1 MSPGA
6 AQRDPEAD
14 RAVLRAIRDAAQSG
28 DIERAASM
36 AAKALSDGLEHPM
49 ALNLAALKLENEGR
63 IEEAVARLRRAV
75 ELAPR
80 DIGAR
85 NALGL
90 CLNRM
95 EAPEEA
101 LEHFDAVLAVDPS
114 FAPAHYNR
122 GSAFDALG
130 QLDKA
135 ESDYRRVL
143 DLMPDNAAAMS
154 GLASIRSRRGAY
166 GDARAMAEQ
175 AVARIPDLPE
185 AVMTLAAADLG
196 EGDAVGSEERL
207 RALLADPRP
216 APLERALAK
225 GMLGDALDAQDRIA
239 EAFEAYREGN
249 DERRRLYANRFESRP
264 GALET
269 VRWMTERLERAPDRA
284 PQNRGRPILTS
295 EGRSAP
301 ARIGGAHLAGGVQKE
316 RAWRPTVHGHVF
328 LLGFPRSGTTLLEQA
343 LASHPGVETL
353 EERELLIDSVREFL
367 RTPAD
372 LGRLL
377 AASEA
382 DLGPFRDLYWR
393 RVVQAGVRIEGK
405 VFVDKHPLNTLK
417 LPVIGRLFPEA
428 RVIFARRDP
437 RDVVLSCFRRRFR
450 MSAPYYQMLT
460 LGGAAELYDAAMRF
474 AECAIDAGC
483 VGAHIVRHEDVVADF
498 DAEAKA
504 ICAFVGLDWTESMR
518 DFAARTRDRSIST
531 PSAAQLARGLN
542 AGGMGQWRRYR
553 VQMASVLPILEPW
566 VERFSYGGE
575 P

>member
-14 RAVLRAIRDAAQSG
+14 RAVLRAIRDAAQNG

-49 ALNLAALKLENEGR
+49 ALNLVALKLENEGR
-63 IEEAVARLRRAV
+63 IEEALTRLRRAV

-114 FAPAHYNR
+114 FAPAYYNR

-135 ESDYRRVL
+135 ESDYRRAL
-143 DLMPDNAAAMS
+143 GLMPDNAGAMS
-154 GLASIRSRRGAY
+154 GLASIQSRRGAY

-175 AVARIPDLPE
+175 AVARIPGLPE

-196 EGDAVGSEERL
+196 EGDAIGSEERL
-207 RALLADPRP
+207 RALLADRRP

-225 GMLGDALDAQDRIA
+225 GMLGDALDAQNRIA

-249 DERRRLYANRFESRP
+249 DERRRLYAIRFEGRP

-269 VRWMTERLERAPDRA
+269 VRWMTERLERDPDRA
-284 PQNRGRPILTS
+284 PQNGARLILTS

-301 ARIGGAHLAGGVQKE
+301 ARIGGAHSGGAEEV
-316 RAWRPTVHGHVF
+316 RAWRRAVRGHVF

-343 LASHPGVETL
+343 LASHPSVETL

-367 RTPAD
+367 CTPAD

-382 DLGPFRDLYWR
+382 DLAPFRDLYWS
-393 RVVQAGVRIEGK
+393 RVAHAGARIEGK

-417 LPVIGRLFPEA
+417 LPLIGRLFPDA
-428 RVIFARRDP
+428 RIIFARRDP

-474 AECAIDAGC
+474 AECEIDAGC
-483 VGAHIVRHEDVVADF
+483 IGAHIVRHEDVVADF

-542 AGGMGQWRRYR
+542 AGGVGQWRRYR
-553 VQMASVLPILEPW
+553 AQMASVLPILEPW
-566 VERFSYGGE
+566 VERFSYRGE